1 MTIGPGNVVGGYRIE
16 RVLGTG
22 GMGTVYLARHPQL
35 PRYDALKVL
44 NAAMTSDREF
54 RTRFEREAN
63 LAAALDHPNI
73 VAVYNRGTD
82 HGQFWIA
89 MQYVDGTDAAAAME
103 HDPRSMTPW
112 RALRITTEVGRG
124 LDHAHRRGLLH
135 RDIKPANFLLSGGDG
150 DEERVLLTDFGV
162 AKQTEDTTE
171 LTQAGSF
178 VATIA
183 YASPEQLSGHP
194 LDHRTDIYSLAC
206 SFYKMLTG
214 RNPYPGVQPALVMSG
229 HLHEPPPRVTAVD
242 PSMPVA
248 VDEVLAVAMAKDP
261 ARRFDTCHEFTTA
274 LHQAMH
280 YGVSG
285 LTQQTMPNGR
295 SATSPE
301 GEAVSVPASESIG
314 AKSKSR
320 TQLLVGAAA
329 AIAVALA
336 AGLGAWGL
344 RDGSAVDAASP
355 TATSVA
361 AAPASIADARKQNP
375 AFEGKTVAILDVSGT
390 TGSLLDVAM
399 RLDGTP
405 QSQFFTDLG
414 FTYNPVATRRGN
426 EPDPRP
432 INVVTLG
439 ETSLTRLE
447 AGYLLVMRS
456 DTGAGGGG
464 MANLPLAITNNRA
477 TVIIVDDPA
486 AVSAL
491 RNWSDRSEK
500 TLLERL
506 LPILSK
512 SIK

>member
-1 MTIGPGNVVGGYRIE
+1 MEPGPGSVVGGYRIE

-22 GMGTVYLARHPQL
+22 GMGTVYLAQHPQL

-44 NAAMTSDREF
+44 NAAVTSDAEF
-54 RTRFEREAN
+54 RARFQREAN

-73 VAVYNRGTD
+73 VAVYNRGAD
-82 HGQFWIA
+82 QGRFWIA
-89 MQYVDGTDAAAAME
+89 MQYIDGVDAAAAME
-103 HDPRSMTPW
+103 RDPAAMTPW

-135 RDIKPANFLLSGGDG
+135 RDIKPANFLLSGRDG

-162 AKQTEDTTE
+162 AKATEDTTE

-183 YASPEQLSGHP
+183 YASPEQLSGQP

-206 SFYKMLTG
+206 SFYRMLTG
-214 RNPYPGVQPALVMSG
+214 QNPYPGVQPALVMSG
-229 HLHEPPPRVTAVD
+229 HLHEPPPRATAVD
-242 PSMPVA
+242 PTLPAA
-248 VDEVLAVAMAKDP
+248 VDEVLAVAMAKNP
-261 ARRFDTCHEFTTA
+261 AQRFDTCHEFTTA
-274 LHQAMH
+274 LHQALH

-285 LTQQTMPNGR
+285 LTQQTTPNGR
-295 SATSPE
+295 TATAPENQPSGPVESTGASAM
-301 GEAVSVPASESIG
+301 
-314 AKSKSR
+314 SR
-320 TQLLVGAAA
+320 TRWLIGAAA
-329 AIAVALA
+329 VIAIALA
-336 AGLGAWGL
+336 AGLGVWAL
-344 RDGSAVDAASP
+344 RDDTAAEATSV
-355 TATSVA
+355 TATSTVS
-361 AAPASIADARKQNP
+361 APASVADAREQNP
-375 AFEGKTVAILDVSGT
+375 AFGGKTIAVVDVSGT
-390 TGSLLDVAM
+390 TGPMLDVAM

-405 QSQFFTDLG
+405 QSQFLTDLG
-414 FTYNPVATRRGN
+414 FTYNPVAIRRGN

-439 ETSLTRLE
+439 ETSLTRIE

-456 DTGAGGGG
+456 DTGAGNGG